1 MTPSLVLPGQEEG
14 NANLVTTNQAGILT
28 KSPTELLEAFF
39 DVMTNDQ
46 AQLKRMSLNAKKIG
60 RPRASLDVC
69 DIILYYLKKQNDAQ
83 NKPQS

>member
-1 MTPSLVLPGQEEG
+1 MMDLIRAGFVDGLLAG
-14 NANLVTTNQAGILT
+14 NALATHVI
-28 KSPTELLEAFF
+28 
-39 DVMTNDQ
+39 NDQ